1 LPGGRVFHVGVVQ
14 TLIELEQLLLLL

>member
-1 LPGGRVFHVGVVQ
+1 LPRGGVFHVRVVQ